1 MGANEPMPT
10 ELLMPVLVSA
20 AAFSLVVGGGLVAVR
35 ARAGGDRAVRRRLEA
50 IRTGNQPAALGEPT
64 DRKPSAFARA
74 FGTIGGLRALGGPSD
89 KLRAQL
95 KRAGYS
101 NKHAAEVFFG
111 IKLASVVIGFSIAG
125 LVVSRLDVSLMIAGF
140 VAVSGMMLGSMVPS
154 FFLGR
159 RVAAR
164 TKEIRNGLPNAIDL
178 LEVCVSAGMGI
189 DQAWLASAAEVRG
202 ASPALADEMSLVNL
216 EMLLGMK
223 RSQALQNMADR
234 TGTEDLAALSSI
246 ITQADRFGTS
256 MADALRTFAET
267 MREMR
272 TQKAEEAAEK
282 MAIKLMLPMV
292 VFIFPVVL
300 LVSAGPA
307 ALKMAD
313 LFS

>member
-1 MGANEPMPT
+1 MS
-10 ELLMPVLVSA
+10 VLVSG
-20 AAFSLVVGGGLVAVR
+20 AAFAVVVGVGLVAVQ
-35 ARAGGDRAVRRRLEA
+35 ARGGAQRAVRRRLES
-50 IRTGNQPAALGEPT
+50 IREGRQQRELGEPT
-64 DRKPSAFARA
+64 DKKPSSLARA

-89 KLRAQL
+89 KLRAEL
-95 KRAGYS
+95 KRAGYT

-111 IKLASVVIGFSIAG
+111 IKLASVVVGFALAG
-125 LVVSRLDVSLMIAGF
+125 LAVSQLGLSLMTGGL
-140 VAVSGMMLGSMVPS
+140 VAMLGMMAGSMIPS
-154 FFLGR
+154 FLLGR
-159 RVAAR
+159 RIAAR
-164 TKEIRNGLPNAIDL
+164 TKEIKNGLPNAIDL

-234 TGTEDLAALSSI
+234 TGTEDIAAMSSI

-282 MAIKLMLPMV
+282 MAVKMMLPMV

-300 LVSAGPA
+300 LISAGPA